1 MLTTMDSK
9 LDEGLS
15 QLKDMRRG
23 LDILEESITGGLP
36 QAGAPPVINHGFPLK
51 SLDEFQD
58 LDPTLSTDAE
68 LKKAVVSSIY
78 SQ

>member
-9 LDEGLS
+9 WDEGLR
-15 QLKDMRRG
+15 QLKEMRCG
-23 LDILEESITGGLP
+23 LDILEESIAGGLP
-36 QAGAPPVINHGFPLK
+36 QAGAAPVINHGFPLK

-58 LDPTLSTDAE
+58 LDATLSTDAE